1 VRICRYDEG
10 NSKEVQTG
18 LSMLVPHSALR
29 FPKGRSMNPARVVA
43 GMFSRIQ
50 PSVGVRLLGLALALA
65 GSLGVSLLPRAQAT
79 QQVWILPGAA
89 ETAGLF
95 GARFSST
102 LFITNFSST
111 SASLQIGFIPYSGK
125 PTPAPVTR
133 SIAGGETQQIS
144 SVLSSLF
151 VLSSDAGTLIVSS
164 ASQLALWMSTVN
176 VANTAGTYGLAI
188 EPLTSEMI
196 LSAGS
201 SGNAVWASQ
210 TDAFRTNLAVVLL
223 DPNSS
228 VRVTVY
234 NEQGQQRGTTTVS
247 SATPISWQ
255 VALPDLIGP
264 SPLVV
269 GRIEISVTQGRAA
282 GYAAVVDNVTND
294 GIAVMAESVR
304 SDGTDYL
311 LNGVARSP
319 GINNTFWST
328 DLRLLNLDSSPLQV
342 NLDSLGMGGAAPLV
356 RTVPPS
362 GVIEITDVLGSGGF
376 GFSQAVA
383 GALRVRASNP
393 FLLAARTSNRD
404 LSGSRPGSFSAFQR
418 PARFAS
424 GFVVSPAA
432 GVFTAINHTSSV
444 PGYRT
449 NLAFLAGSGGA
460 NGLLTLRDRFGVQTA
475 TTALSL
481 SPAEWIQKS
490 TAEWFAGF
498 TIPLNARV
506 DLQLSSGST
515 SGYASRIDNGTGDA
529 VVLPLKPSGVTA
541 VVVSLP
547 QISGCAVFPVD
558 NPWNRDISNDPV
570 DPNSNNYIASMNG
583 ATKFLHP
590 DFGSNLTYGIPYV
603 VVSGTQPKVPV
614 TFDYD
619 EDSDPGPYPIP
630 PDAPIEG
637 GAGSTGDRHILVLE
651 RDSCLL
657 YETWNSR
664 FVGPGWHCGSGAIFN
679 LRSNQLRPDTW
690 TSADAAG
697 LPILPGLVR
706 YDEAVTD
713 GEISHAVRFTV
724 QSTQRAFIH
733 PATHYASSNTNPNS
747 PPMGLRV
754 RLKASYDLSRFT
766 GASRVILTALKKY
779 GMFVADNGSDW
790 YISGATDARW
800 NDNDLNQMKTVP
812 GSAFEV
818 VQTGTIQR

>member
-1 VRICRYDEG
+1 
-10 NSKEVQTG
+10 
-18 LSMLVPHSALR
+18 
-29 FPKGRSMNPARVVA
+29 
-43 GMFSRIQ
+43 MFSRIRH
-50 PSVGVRLLGLALALA
+50 SVNVRLLMGFAFVLA
-65 GSLGVSLLPRAQAT
+65 GGLGASLLPRAQAT

-89 ETAGLF
+89 ETTGLF

-102 LFITNFSST
+102 LFLTNFSSAG
-111 SASLQIGFIPYSGK
+111 ASFQVSFIPYSGK

-133 SIAGGETQQIS
+133 SISGGETQQIS

-151 VLSSDAGTLIVSS
+151 GLSSDAGTLTVSS
-164 ASQLALWMSTVN
+164 ASQLALWMTTVN
-176 VANTAGTYGLAI
+176 IANTTGTYGLAI
-188 EPLTSEMI
+188 EPLASEMI
-196 LSAGS
+196 LAAGS

-210 TDAFRTNLAVVLL
+210 TDAFRTNVAVALL

-234 NEQGQQRGTTTVS
+234 DEQGAQRGTMTVS
-247 SATPISWQ
+247 SPTPISWQ
-255 VALPDLIGP
+255 AALPDLIGP
-264 SPLVV
+264 PPLAV
-269 GRIEISVTQGRAA
+269 GRVEIAVTQGRAA

-294 GIAVMAESVR
+294 GIAVMAETIR

-328 DLRLLNLDSSPLQV
+328 DLRLFNPGNSSLQV
-342 NLDSLGMGGAAPLV
+342 SLDSLGIGGSATLV
-356 RTVPPS
+356 RTVAPS
-362 GVIEITDVLGSGGF
+362 GVFEITDVLGSGGF
-376 GFSQAVA
+376 DFSQAVA
-383 GALRVRASNP
+383 GALRVRASSP

-418 PARFAS
+418 SARFAT
-424 GFVVSPAA
+424 GFVANPTA

-460 NGLLTLRDRFGVQTA
+460 NGVLVLRDRFGVQTA
-475 TTALSL
+475 MATLSL
-481 SPAEWIQKS
+481 SPSEWIQKS
-490 TAEWFAGF
+490 AAEWFAGI
-498 TIPLNARV
+498 TIPPNARV
-506 DLQLSSGST
+506 DLQLNSGSA

-529 VVLPLKPSGVTA
+529 VVLPLLP
-541 VVVSLP
+541 VVLPIVSNGP
-547 QISGCAVFPVD
+547 QISGCAVFPAD

-570 DPNSNNYIASMNG
+570 DPNSNNYIANMNG

-603 VVSGTQPKVPV
+603 VVAGTQPKVPV
-614 TFDYD
+614 TFDYN

-637 GAGSTGDRHILVLE
+637 GANSTGDRHILVLE
-651 RDSCLL
+651 RDNCLL

-664 FVGPGWHCGSGAIFN
+664 FVGPGWHCGSGASFN

-706 YDEAVTD
+706 YDEAVAA
-713 GEISHAVRFTV
+713 GEIKHAVRFTV

-733 PATHYASSNTNPNS
+733 PATHYASSNTNPNA

-766 GASRVILTALKKY
+766 GASRVILTALKRY

-790 YISGATDARW
+790 FISGATDARW
-800 NDNDLNQMKTVP
+800 SDNDLNQMKTVP

>member
-1 VRICRYDEG
+1 M
-10 NSKEVQTG
+10 NSWVQRT
-18 LSMLVPHSALR
+18 LSLR
-29 FPKGRSMNPARVVA
+29 FLVVLFFALTA
-43 GMFSRIQ
+43 GLTALFS
-50 PSVGVRLLGLALALA
+50 
-65 GSLGVSLLPRAQAT
+65 PRAQAT

-89 ETAGLF
+89 ETTGLF

-102 LFITNFSST
+102 LFLSNLGNTG
-111 SASLQIGFIPYSGK
+111 AAVQIGFIPYSGK

-133 SIAGGETQQIS
+133 SMAAGETQQIS
-144 SVLSSLF
+144 SVLPSLF
-151 VLSSDAGTLIVSS
+151 GLSSDAGTLTVSS
-164 ASQLALWMSTVN
+164 ATPLALWMTTVN
-176 VANTAGTYGLAI
+176 IADTAGTYGLAI
-188 EPLTSEMI
+188 EPLSSEMI

-201 SGNAVWASQ
+201 SGNAIWASQ
-210 TDAFRTNLAVVLL
+210 TAAFRTNVAVVLL

-234 NEQGQQRGTTTVS
+234 DEQSQLRGTATVS
-247 SATPISWQ
+247 SLTPISWQ
-255 VALPDLIGP
+255 MALPDLIGP
-264 SPLVV
+264 APLAV
-269 GRIEISVTQGRAA
+269 GRIEIAVTQGRAA

-294 GIAVMAESVR
+294 GIAVMAEPILSLN
-304 SDGTDYL
+304 TDYL

-319 GINNTFWST
+319 GVNNTFWST
-328 DLRLLNLDSSPLQV
+328 DLRFFNLIDAPLQV
-342 NLDSLGMGGAAPLV
+342 SLDSLGMGGVATLV

-362 GVIEITDVLGSGGF
+362 GVLEIIDILGPSGF

-383 GALRVRASNP
+383 GALRVRASSA

-404 LSGSRPGSFSAFQR
+404 LSGGRPGSFSAFQR
-418 PARFAS
+418 PVRFS
-424 GFVVSPAA
+424 MGFVLAA

-449 NLAFLAGSGGA
+449 NLAFVAASGGA
-460 NGLLTLRDRFGVQTA
+460 NGVLTLRDRLGVQTA
-475 TTALSL
+475 TATLSL
-481 SPAEWIQKS
+481 GPNEWMQKS
-490 TAEWFAGF
+490 AAEWFAGA
-498 TIPLNARV
+498 TIPPNARV
-506 DLQLSSGST
+506 DLQLSNGSA

-529 VVLPLKPSGVTA
+529 VVLPLIPAGVTA
-541 VVVSLP
+541 VIVSPP
-547 QISGCAVFPVD
+547 QISGCTVFPFD

-570 DPNSNNYIASMNG
+570 DPNSSNYIATMNG
-583 ATKFLHP
+583 ATKLLHP

-603 VVSGTQPKVPV
+603 VVAGTQPKVPV

-637 GAGSTGDRHILVLE
+637 GASSTGDRHILVLD

-706 YDEAVTD
+706 YDEAVTA
-713 GEISHAVRFTV
+713 GEIRHAVRFTV

-733 PATHYASSNTNPNS
+733 PATHYASSNTNPNA

-754 RLKASYDLSRFT
+754 RLKASYDLARFT
-766 GASRVILTALKKY
+766 GASKVILTALKKY

-790 YISGATDARW
+790 FISGATDARW

-812 GSAFEV
+812 ASAFEV
-818 VQTGTIQR
+818 VQSGTIHR